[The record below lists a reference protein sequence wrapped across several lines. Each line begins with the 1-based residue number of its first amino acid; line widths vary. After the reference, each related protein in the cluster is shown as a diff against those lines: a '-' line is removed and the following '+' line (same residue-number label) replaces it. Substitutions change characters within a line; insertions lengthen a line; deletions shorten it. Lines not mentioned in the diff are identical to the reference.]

1 MRLDMRAADRWLLP
15 DGIEEVLPSRAIH
28 IERLRRELLD
38 LYHSWGYDLVIPP
51 LLEFTESLLSGSGS
65 DLDLLTFKL
74 TDQLSGRTM
83 GVRADITPQTARM
96 DAHSLR
102 RTGPCRLC
110 YADHVLYT
118 RPRSVLESRSP
129 LQVGV
134 EFYGESGPGADVEV
148 ISLMVESLQT
158 AGLEQPHLEMG
169 HVGIYRS
176 LLEMAGLDRD
186 CEAELFRLLQA
197 KALAEIAPW
206 LEAYVVDEGVRDML
220 ARLPM
225 LNGPIEVLT
234 RAREELAEA
243 PAELH
248 AALDELEYVAT
259 LVQEREPGTSLY
271 FDLCEL
277 RGYHYHTGI
286 VFAAFAPGLG
296 RSLGNGGRYDH
307 IGEAFGRARPAT
319 GFALDLTVL
328 AELANWAPDEQPG
341 IYARDDGDPGLWR
354 EIEQLRASG
363 ERVICGFGEDTDLAE
378 LNCDRIL
385 VRDGET
391 YRIQPLTSP

>member
-1 MRLDMRAADRWLLP
+1 MKAADRWLLP
-15 DGIEEVLPSRAIH
+15 DGIEEVLPSTAIQ

-51 LLEFTESLLSGSGS
+51 LLEFTDSLLSGSGS
-65 DLDLLTFKL
+65 DLDLLTFKV

-102 RTGPCRLC
+102 RNGPCRLC
-110 YADHVLYT
+110 YAGHVLYT
-118 RPRSVLESRSP
+118 RPRSALESRSP

-134 EFYGESGPGADVEV
+134 EFYGESGLGADIEV
-148 ISLMVESLQT
+148 IGLMIESLET
-158 AGLEQPHLEMG
+158 AGLERPHLEMG

-176 LLEMAGLDRD
+176 LLEMAELDGER
-186 CEAELFRLLQA
+186 EAELFTLLQA
-197 KALAEIAPW
+197 KALAEIDPW
-206 LEAYVVDEGVRDML
+206 LAEHVSDDVVRGML

-225 LNGPIEVLT
+225 LNGPTEVLE

-248 AALDELEYVAT
+248 AALDELEYVSN
-259 LVQEREPGTSLY
+259 VVRERAPEVGLY
-271 FDLCEL
+271 FDLSEL

-319 GFALDLTVL
+319 GFALDLSVL
-328 AELANWAPDEQPG
+328 AELANWASDEQPA
-341 IYARDDGDPGLWR
+341 IYARDDGDPGLWGEVER
-354 EIEQLRASG
+354 LRACG
-363 ERVICGFGEDTDLAE
+363 ERVVCGFSDQEDPGE
-378 LNCDRIL
+378 LNCDRVL
-385 VRDGET
+385 AREGDV
-391 YRIQPLTSP
+391 YRIQPVNSQ